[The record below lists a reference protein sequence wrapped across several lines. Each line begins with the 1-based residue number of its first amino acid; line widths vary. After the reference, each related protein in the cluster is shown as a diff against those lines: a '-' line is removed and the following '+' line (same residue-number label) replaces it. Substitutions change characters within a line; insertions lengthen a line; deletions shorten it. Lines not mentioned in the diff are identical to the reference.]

1 MPNWINN
8 PHADY
13 VLAAYA
19 IACMALVGTLLSSW
33 CSYRKQSKK
42 WQNLKVTRDDP

>member
-1 MPNWINN
+1 MNWLSN

-19 IACMALVGTLLSSW
+19 IAALALTGLWLTIRIGLS
-33 CSYRKQSKK
+33 RLRRRDPAQKQ
-42 WQNLKVTRDDP
+42 